1 MRVDPNCSNRWR
13 TTRVKNRNADN
24 LTIKLIQKNA
34 RMRKNNIDSK
44 DQLNAKV

>member
-1 MRVDPNCSNRWR
+1 MRVDPNCSNRWQ

-24 LTIKLIQKNA
+24 LAGKLIQKNA
-34 RMRKNNIDSK
+34 KIRKNNNDSK